1 MLVASCTYAGGAPG
15 DRESALALRFE
26 RSLPVAGARDVPL
39 DATFDL
45 YFSGPLAPEAERE
58 GSVALRSGL
67 VHSSLRLRVDL
78 LENRLRA
85 RPDVLLRPNLDYTL
99 EVQTELPALDGSR
112 LVQPVRL
119 IFTTGIGRTPPTI
132 AAPAPQATALQP
144 LWAARCVDGC
154 HATTG
159 PRAGLDLSSPAS
171 ALRDL
176 RGVRSAQLGLQR
188 VAPGDHARSYLLRK
202 LLPGAPR
209 RGLPMPPTG
218 APLERDEMRRIADWI
233 DGGALP

>member
-1 MLVASCTYAGGAPG
+1 MLVASCTYAGGGPDERA
-15 DRESALALRFE
+15 ALALRFE

-45 YFSGPLAPEAERE
+45 YFSAPLAPEAERE
-58 GSVALRSGL
+58 GSVALHSGL

-99 EVQTELPALDGSR
+99 QVPAELPALDGSR
-112 LVQPVRL
+112 LAQPLLLV
-119 IFTTGIGRTPPTI
+119 FTTGSGRSRRTAAAPPPT
-132 AAPAPQATALQP
+132 ASELQP
-144 LWAARCVDGC
+144 LWVARCVDGC
-154 HATTG
+154 HATTR

-209 RGLPMPPTG
+209 LGLPMPPTG
-218 APLERDEMRRIADWI
+218 APLERDELRRIADWI